1 MGKVSTKSRGTL
13 PLIKSYIKNIY
24 LHSSEQHV
32 GLLLNF
38 QPIKTDLKGK
48 AYLIPFVDPES
59 IVKTTAKFDL
69 NSDSSKNNDSLF
81 WYGLSSWCQIH
92 MIKIGLVL
100 GSMYWICSRSLKR
113 RELFLN
119 RMWTYRISKE
129 YLYIFFWIS
138 LWPTDICWHFWNF
151 EKTGWSGTMLL
162 DPLNLSNQFPNT
174 YVCW

>member
-81 WYGLSSWCQIH
+81 WYGLSS
-92 MIKIGLVL
+92 
-100 GSMYWICSRSLKR
+100 
-113 RELFLN
+113 
-119 RMWTYRISKE
+119 
-129 YLYIFFWIS
+129 
-138 LWPTDICWHFWNF
+138 
-151 EKTGWSGTMLL
+151 
-162 DPLNLSNQFPNT
+162 
-174 YVCW
+174 